1 MLGDS
6 AIQIGTKFLIVD
18 TGTSFNLLP
27 PKDFYLVKSMVESR
41 SSIQFNGSSYIGLCS
56 DEQFALL
63 EDLSF

>member
-1 MLGDS
+1 MFGNS
-6 AIQIGTKFLIVD
+6 TIQIGTKFLIVD

-27 PKDFYLVKSMVESR
+27 PNDFDLVKSMVELR
-41 SSIQFNGSSYIGLCS
+41 SGIQFKGSSYIGLCS